1 MTDNTTQF
9 DADVAIIGAG
19 PCGLFQI
26 FELGIHGL
34 SAIVFDSQTQLGGQC
49 MQLYPHKPIYDIP
62 ALPAVNAEELVANLI
77 KQIEPFDYQ
86 LALGQEVDAIDQ
98 LADEFGFTLT
108 TSTQKIYQVRRVII
122 ATGAGSMN
130 PVRLKVANVANY
142 EGKSLAY
149 NVTNKEA
156 YRDKSVAVLGGGDS
170 ALDWALELQSIAAEV
185 ILIHRSQRFRAAQ
198 HSVNQFMALCDQHQA
213 QFLQGQ
219 VVELD
224 GDNDGNIQ
232 ALKVACADQVVRRV
246 AVNSVLVCF
255 GMVPDP
261 KVAHKWGLET
271 EKHQVTVS
279 TATFETSRPGIF
291 AIGDC
296 NYYPGKKK
304 LILSGFHEAAL
315 AAFAIKEQLSP
326 GKKVHLEYTTT
337 STSILKRLGKAPT
350 EL

>member
-1 MTDNTTQF
+1 MTEKF

-19 PCGLFQI
+19 PCGLFQV

-49 MQLYPHKPIYDIP
+49 SQLYPHKPIYDIP
-62 ALPAVNAEELVANLI
+62 ALPAVNAEELIANLI
-77 KQIEPFDYQ
+77 KQIEPFEYQ
-86 LALGQEVDAIDQ
+86 LALGQEVDSIDE
-98 LADEFGFTLT
+98 LADKSGFELT
-108 TSTQKIYQVRRVII
+108 TSSNKSYRVQRVII

-130 PVRLKVANVANY
+130 PVRLKIAGVDSY
-142 EGKSLAY
+142 ENKSLFYSVADKSAY
-149 NVTNKEA
+149 Q
-156 YRDKSVAVLGGGDS
+156 DKSVAILGGGDS

-198 HSVNQFMALCDQHQA
+198 HSVNQFMALCEEHQA

-219 VVELD
+219 VVEID
-224 GDNDGNIQ
+224 GDESGTIR

-246 AVNSVLVCF
+246 AVNQVLVCF

-315 AAFAIKEQLSP
+315 AAFAIKEQLTP
-326 GKKVHLEYTTT
+326 GKKIHLEYTTT
-337 STSILKRLGKAPT
+337 STSILRRLGK
-350 EL
+350 ESSE